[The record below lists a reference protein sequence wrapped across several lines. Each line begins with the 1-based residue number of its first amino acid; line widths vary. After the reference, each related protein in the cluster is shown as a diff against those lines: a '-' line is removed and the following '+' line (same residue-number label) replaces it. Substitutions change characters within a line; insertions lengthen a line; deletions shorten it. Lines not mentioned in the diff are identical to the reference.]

1 MRRLVQLLVT
11 GLLLWHVAATPA
23 QPADKSIR
31 PSLVAIS
38 VANLDAAIKWYETN
52 LDFTLKEKKEF
63 PQHGLRIAFLELNG
77 FELELVEDE
86 KSISLAAIQKNLP
99 EADDEAKIQGLVKL
113 AFTVDDIDSLNSKL
127 KANGVKFQMDL
138 SKSNRQEGVRYI
150 VVRDSDGNW
159 IQLFGK

>member
-1 MRRLVQLLVT
+1 MRRLIQSLVT
-11 GLLLWHVAATPA
+11 GLLLWYATATPVQA
-23 QPADKSIR
+23 ADKSIR

-38 VANLDAAIKWYETN
+38 VGDLDAAMNWYETN
-52 LDFTLKEKKEF
+52 LGFMLREKKDF

-77 FELELVEDE
+77 FELELVED
-86 KSISLAAIQKNLP
+86 KTSISLVAIQKHLP

-113 AFTVDDIDSLNSKL
+113 AFTVDDLAALNSKL
-127 KANGVKFQMDL
+127 KANGVKFQIDL